1 MWKNCAASADPV
13 QAIRQPVDFR
23 MAGYANGSGDAA
35 SACRL
40 GEAVGGG
47 DQGTVRASQRD
58 DISGGRR
65 CPLVEP
71 PRWGLVQVPEDHLAD
86 LAARSP
92 PLTARDAVVAAFLYR
107 CHAKLIQINLGL
119 LMFTLSGCWAGHGTG
134 SYPMGRA
141 SKRADLSGR
150 SSMASSVGET
160 GGHGVH
166 VPAAWPGLSGRRLG
180 PGGMRSS
187 ELVEVMS
194 HHREV
199 TIR

>member
-58 DISGGRR
+58 DVSGGRR

-92 PLTARDAVVAAFLYR
+92 PLAARDAVVAA
-107 CHAKLIQINLGL
+107 LIQINLGS

-141 SKRADLSGR
+141 SKWADLSGR

-166 VPAAWPGLSGRRLG
+166 VPAACPGLSGRCLAQRTGEALNW
-180 PGGMRSS
+180 
-187 ELVEVMS
+187 LKACL
-194 HHREV
+194 
-199 TIR
+199 TIER